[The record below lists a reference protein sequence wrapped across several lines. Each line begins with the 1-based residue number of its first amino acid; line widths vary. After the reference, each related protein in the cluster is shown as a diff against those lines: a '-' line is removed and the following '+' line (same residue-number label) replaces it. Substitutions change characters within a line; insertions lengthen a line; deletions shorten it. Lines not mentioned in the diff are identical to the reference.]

1 MFDTLFD
8 SKRSRVLLA
17 LAAAVALAGGV
28 SAANAEMMKLKANMN
43 AASEVPPT
51 TSKGSGT
58 AEFTYDT
65 ASKKLDW
72 TVSYKDMSGPVT
84 AGHIHGPAA
93 PGANA
98 GVAVPFQNAGSSPI
112 KGSATLTD
120 AQAADLMAGK
130 DYVNLHT
137 AANKGGEIR
146 GQIMK

>member
-1 MFDTLFD
+1 MFTLLD
-8 SKRSRVLLA
+8 SRRSRLLLA
-17 LAAAVALAGGV
+17 LGATVALAGGV
-28 SAANAEMMKLKANMN
+28 SAAQAEMVKLHASMN
-43 AASEVPPT
+43 AASEVPPNAT
-51 TSKGSGT
+51 KGSGT

-65 ASKKLDW
+65 ASKKLEW
-72 TVSYKDMSGPVT
+72 NVSYKDMSGPVT

-93 PGANA
+93 PGANS

-137 AANKGGEIR
+137 AENKGGEIR